1 MKTALVFGGTRF
13 FGKNLVESLLKK
25 DVKVTV
31 ATRQNSGDTFGD
43 RVERLKVDRF
53 DEASIQTAVE
63 GKEWDVVFDQLCFT
77 SNDAEIAARA
87 LEGKFKKYVFTSSGA
102 VYNPGAELPEESF
115 DPYTYE
121 LEMVDQDEV
130 SYGEGKRQAEA
141 YFFQKASFPVVAL
154 RIPVVLG
161 TEDYTERLLYY
172 VKRIKEG
179 KPIYFSNPQQE
190 LRFIHQEEAGDFL
203 AWIAETE
210 HVGPINACAEGP
222 VSMKELMDIIGEQVG
237 KKPIITTE
245 DDTIKSEYDYGK
257 TRYISTKKASE
268 LGYEFSKLRDWLPG
282 LVRHLDQSIS
292 LVK

>member
-25 DVKVTV
+25 GVKVTV
-31 ATRQNSGDTFGD
+31 ATRQSSTDSFGD

-53 DEASIQTAVE
+53 DEASIKAAVE
-63 GKEWDVVFDQLCFT
+63 GREWDVVFDQLCFT
-77 SNDAEIAARA
+77 SNDAEIATRA
-87 LEGKFKKYVFTSSGA
+87 LDGKLKRYVLTSSGA
-102 VYNPGAELPEESF
+102 VYNSGEELPEETF

-121 LEMVDQDEV
+121 LEMVNQDEV

-141 YFFQKASFPVVAL
+141 YFFQKAPFPVVAL

-161 TEDYTERLLYY
+161 EEDYTERLLYY
-172 VKRIKEG
+172 IKRMKEG
-179 KPIYFSNPQQE
+179 KPVYFSNPEQE

-203 AWIAETE
+203 AWIAETD

-222 VSMKELMDIIGEQVG
+222 VSMKELMDIIGKQIG
-237 KKPIITTE
+237 KDPIMTTE
-245 DDTIKSEYDYGK
+245 DDTIKSDYDYGQ

-282 LVRHLDQSIS
+282 LVEYLDRSIN